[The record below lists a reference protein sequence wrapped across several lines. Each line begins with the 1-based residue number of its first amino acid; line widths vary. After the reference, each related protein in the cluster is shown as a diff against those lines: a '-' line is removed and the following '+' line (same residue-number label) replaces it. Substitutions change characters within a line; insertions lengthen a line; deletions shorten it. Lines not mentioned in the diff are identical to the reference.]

1 MIGQSLGRYVIESKL
16 GEGGMGIVFKARD
29 AQLGRSVAIKILPP
43 DSVADPEKKRRFV
56 QEAKAASALNH
67 PHIVTIHD
75 IGSDGGTD
83 FIVMELLGGTTLAEA
98 LPAHGL
104 PLRQALT
111 YAIEIADA
119 LARAHEAGIIH
130 RDLKPANVMIT
141 ETGSVKILDFGMA
154 KLLESVEPSA
164 STTIAAATEQGITV
178 GTPNYMSPEQAE
190 GRKLD
195 SRSDIFSFGAVLYE
209 MVTGRPAFSG
219 GSSLSVLAK
228 ILNEEPTPPSRIVT
242 TLPPDVEKSIL
253 RCLRKDPARRY
264 QTMADLKVA
273 LEDLVIESSAA
284 IPAQVPVRTPTP
296 LRRWAWVPL
305 LAMVVIAAGFA
316 GTRWW
321 RASLAGEPTQAV
333 PLTSL
338 SGFVRYPSLSPDGN
352 HVVFT
357 WTGVT
362 RDNPD
367 LYVQQ
372 VGAGSHIRLTTDPG
386 NDFSPSWSPDGRL
399 IAFLRRA
406 PGSLTSELRT
416 IPPLGGTERKVA
428 DIAPATAVYRPQSVS
443 WCPDSTC
450 LLATDSPG
458 DGTPDAVFVIALDSG
473 EKRQLTHPRLT
484 TSGQAM
490 MADVDPAVSPDG
502 RSLIFRRDTTP
513 FTGEFHRLALTGK
526 VMADGEPVRL
536 TPSVLAGKAVWMPDS
551 REILF
556 SERGALWRLDTASG
570 GTPTRLPFVGQDGTG
585 PIVSRTPD
593 GRQRLVYVRSFSDG
607 NIWRVDLPAAGA
619 PALSPPVAAI
629 ATPRFEN
636 LPSLSADGSRLA
648 FMSNR
653 SGEYRGVGGRAGWI
667 ERDSADHAG
676 ARSRLPAL
684 VAGRHAD
691 RVPQRSERAGRR
703 PDGAGGR
710 RPAAGADE
718 RGAERRISDVLPRR
732 AVALLQ
738 RGQQSREPESGR
750 CRWPAARPCRSRRVP
765 DRSPWSR
772 AMAAACST
780 SRRGIGRARCGA
792 CRCPAAPRSSCWT
805 RRCSARSTSSRAGS
819 ITSIACR
826 ENRAATTR
834 SGRWARRGCVT
845 TISPLGNRQPSCP
858 TLARST
864 AG

>member
-83 FIVMELLGGTTLAEA
+83 FIVMELLGGTTLAQA

-104 PLRQALT
+104 PLRQALA

-141 ETGSVKILDFGMA
+141 ETGSVKILDFGVA
-154 KLLESVEPSA
+154 KLLEGVEPSA
-164 STTIAAATEQGITV
+164 STTIAAATEQGMTV

-195 SRSDIFSFGAVLYE
+195 GRSDIFSFGAVLYE

-228 ILNEEPTPPSRIVT
+228 ILNEEPTPPSRIVA
-242 TLPPDVEKSIL
+242 TLPPDVEKLIL

-284 IPAQVPVRTPTP
+284 IPAQVPVRAPSP

-305 LAMVVIAAGFA
+305 LAMVVIAAGFV
-316 GTRWW
+316 GTQWW
-321 RASLAGEPTQAV
+321 RASPAGEATQAV

-406 PGSLTSELRT
+406 PGSTTSELRT

-484 TSGQAM
+484 TAGQAM
-490 MADVDPAVSPDG
+490 MADVDPAISPDG
-502 RSLIFRRDTTP
+502 RWLIFRRDSTP
-513 FTGEFHRLALTGK
+513 FTGEFYRLALAGK
-526 VMADGEPVRL
+526 VTADGEPVRL
-536 TPSVLAGKAVWMPDS
+536 TSSLLAGKAVWMPDS

-556 SERGALWRLDTASG
+556 SERGALWRLDTAGG

-593 GRQRLVYVRSFSDG
+593 GRQRLVYVRSFADG

-619 PALSPPVAAI
+619 PAVSPPVAAI

-636 LPSLSADGSRLA
+636 LPNLSADGSRLA
-648 FMSNR
+648 FLSNR
-653 SGEYRGVGGRAGWI
+653 SGESEVWAAAPDGSNAIQLTSLARIPGFPRWSPEGTRIAFHSDPNGRADVLTVPAGGGRLEVLTSKA
-667 ERDSADHAG
+667 
-676 ARSRLPAL
+676 PN
-684 VAGRHAD
+684 
-691 RVPQRSERAGRR
+691 
-703 PDGAGGR
+703 
-710 RPAAGADE
+710 AAFP
-718 RGAERRISDVLPRR
+718 DVLP
-732 AVALLQ
+732 
-738 RGQQSREPESGR
+738 
-750 CRWPAARPCRSRRVP
+750 
-765 DRSPWSR
+765 
-772 AMAAACST
+772 
-780 SRRGIGRARCGA
+780 
-792 CRCPAAPRSSCWT
+792 
-805 RRCSARSTSSRAGS
+805 
-819 ITSIACR
+819 
-826 ENRAATTR
+826 
-834 SGRWARRGCVT
+834 
-845 TISPLGNRQPSCP
+845 
-858 TLARST
+858 
-864 AG
+864 